1 MSMARTMCVNQL
13 KGIRRVV
20 TSMNKLAQHLTGLR
34 TAVTMERELDAH
46 ASATSHS
53 HNDLKTNAPRDHSIM
68 NVFQE
73 EVGPA
78 LRGLSSTLKKAL
90 REIRSSFLQS
100 RAGLVHHQASTVE
113 DWTMDSDKLTELRSE
128 LEDRLVA
135 YKSAHTKVTKKLY
148 RAHPSQLASDQDWM
162 DSPSKPRMES
172 HPYARTLA
180 FAFNH

>member
-1 MSMARTMCVNQL
+1 
-13 KGIRRVV
+13 
-20 TSMNKLAQHLTGLR
+20 MNKLAQHLTGVR

-46 ASATSHS
+46 NSATVYAHGDRKSG
-53 HNDLKTNAPRDHSIM
+53 APRDHSIM
-68 NVFQE
+68 DVFQE

-78 LRGLSSTLKKAL
+78 LRGLSATLKKAL
-90 REIRSSFLQS
+90 REIRSSFLQT
-100 RAGLVHHQASTVE
+100 RAGLVHHQASTF
-113 DWTMDSDKLTELRSE
+113 DGWPIDSDKLTELRSE

-172 HPYARTLA
+172 HPWVRALA
-180 FAFNH
+180 SLSND